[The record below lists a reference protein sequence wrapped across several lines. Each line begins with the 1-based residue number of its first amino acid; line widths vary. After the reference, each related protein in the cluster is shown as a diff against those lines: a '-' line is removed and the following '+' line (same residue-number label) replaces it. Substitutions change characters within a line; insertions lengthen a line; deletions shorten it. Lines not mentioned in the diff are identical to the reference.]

1 MATRSGR
8 VNPGLRAVK
17 EIFMKSVEEQLE
29 IERQKYIADQTKKG
43 FNEGAILTCWKE
55 SVMTG
60 ASVEEKLSKAKK
72 LTSNIAE
79 SDRPTRV
86 RRNNGA
92 SVEGSV
98 EERDQ
103 NRIQKY
109 MKLGMTIRESHIM
122 AGLPDPGPNAKQPAA
137 FTESLVKA
145 WKRYAR
151 ISESDARQ
159 LAEKGISP
167 E

>member
-1 MATRSGR
+1 
-8 VNPGLRAVK
+8 
-17 EIFMKSVEEQLE
+17 MKSVEELLE
-29 IERQKYIADQTKKG
+29 VERQKYIADQTKKG
-43 FNEGAILTCWKE
+43 FNEGAILTCWKD

-60 ASVEEKLSKAKK
+60 VSVEEKLSKAKK

-79 SDRPTRV
+79 SGRPARV
-86 RRNNGA
+86 KRNNGA
-92 SVEGSV
+92 FTEGST

-103 NRIQKY
+103 ARVEKY
-109 MKLGMTIRESHIM
+109 MKLGMTIRESYVM
-122 AGLPDPGPNAKQPAA
+122 AGLPDPGPNAKQPAS

-145 WKRYAR
+145 WKKYAC
-151 ISESDARQ
+151 ISEADARQ